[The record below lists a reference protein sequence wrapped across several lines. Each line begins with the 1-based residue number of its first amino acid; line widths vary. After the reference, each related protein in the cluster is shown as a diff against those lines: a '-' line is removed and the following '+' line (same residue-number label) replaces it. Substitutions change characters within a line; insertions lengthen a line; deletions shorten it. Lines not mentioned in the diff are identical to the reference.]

1 MFLCKQCL
9 PVCFATQTLD
19 VRVPESPAVALFGS
33 DAVLNCSFSGVS
45 EFNLSDLSVF
55 WQLSDT
61 KRAVHSFWQSRD
73 QLSDQEE
80 RFSNRTS
87 LFQDQLVSGN
97 ASLLLRRVRVADEG
111 SYSCFVRVQTY
122 GSAAMLMQVA
132 APFSK
137 LLVTWGPESALKP
150 GDAVALSCVAYGGY
164 PEAEVLWQDG
174 AGHNL
179 THNVTVSQVANE
191 EGLFS
196 SVLTVILEPSSTYS
210 CRLSQPLLGEEA
222 QASVTISG
230 ITPTLFD
237 MKMHLFTAAA
247 VCSTTV
253 VINID
258 LAEFACFSTAN
269 KRKTRIRFETKH
281 ADQKHFGR
289 QMHFCNYLLQNLKSF

>member
-1 MFLCKQCL
+1 MCIYHSEGLSL
-9 PVCFATQTLD
+9 SIMATQTLCVNITLD

-222 QASVTISG
+222 QASVTITQGLVFPPLALWLTVALAVCLLALLVALAAVCRRKIRESCEE
-230 ITPTLFD
+230 
-237 MKMHLFTAAA
+237 MRAALFTAS
-247 VCSTTV
+247 C
-253 VINID
+253 
-258 LAEFACFSTAN
+258 FGACTF
-269 KRKTRIRFETKH
+269 K
-281 ADQKHFGR
+281 
-289 QMHFCNYLLQNLKSF
+289 C